1 MKLVNYLEIT
11 FNLNDGTYKPYTKL
25 NNKIIYLHKD
35 INQPPV
41 VTIRE
46 ILVFIES
53 RLTTLSY
60 NEKIFQEALPPNH
73 KVLQNSGIKHT
84 FT

>member
-25 NNKIIYLHKD
+25 NNEIIYLHKD

-41 VTIRE
+41 VTNCDNPTNPSIYRIKVIHP
-46 ILVFIES
+46 IL
-53 RLTTLSY
+53 
-60 NEKIFQEALPPNH
+60 
-73 KVLQNSGIKHT
+73 
-84 FT
+84 